1 MIKGIVGTALIWGV
15 LAGFFPLR
23 AQQNQHTLDDIWRR
37 VEQYYPG
44 IQHKNLTIDAARDQ
58 TNYVK
63 TNRLPQVKAQLQ
75 NTMSTYNG
83 TSGAFFSLPG
93 LFNVAGSAAAI
104 EGSAVVPNSF
114 GSATL
119 DWEVF
124 TFGKNS
130 KEEAAA
136 GMLYQKASHEK
147 QAYLIQLK
155 KELSDRYISLL
166 SVSAR
171 LDWKR
176 RNVQRLQSISSITA
190 GLSAS
195 GIRPAADSLLAT
207 STYTQALGDLIQ
219 LEGLEEARRLLV
231 LELYGESSIAIKES
245 MQKFMLPRPKMSSAI
260 TTPLENHPSLLVL
273 DNQSSYYSLQAEV
286 EKRDALPSLHLLGG
300 YSFRGSGITP
310 QGAAEGSWSN
320 SFRNTHSNFI
330 AGLGITWNITNIHAS
345 SFKREKYKKEA
356 ASTQFLKTQYELAM
370 STALSASEIKLA
382 KHYAQFQ
389 KSKIAVKQAEEAFGM
404 YMARYKSGL
413 ITLTE
418 LLQIQAL
425 LEQAETNH
433 IDVSRDYWLLVAQE
447 AELTSDF
454 DFLFSNL

>member
-1 MIKGIVGTALIWGV
+1 MIKGIVGTILIWGV
-15 LAGFFPLR
+15 LAGLFPLM
-23 AQQNQHTLDDIWRR
+23 AQQNQHTLGDIWRK

-44 IQHKNLTIDAARDQ
+44 IQHKNLTIEAARDQ
-58 TNYVK
+58 TDYVK

-75 NTMSTYNG
+75 NTMSSYNG

-93 LFNVAGSAAAI
+93 LFNVAGSATAI

-124 TFGKNS
+124 TFGKNR

-147 QAYLIQLK
+147 EAYLIQLK
-155 KELSDRYISLL
+155 KELSDRYIALL
-166 SVSAR
+166 SVNAR

-176 RNVQRLQSISSITA
+176 RNVHRLQSISSITA

-195 GIRPAADSLLAT
+195 GLRPAADSLLAT
-207 STYTQALGDLIQ
+207 STYTQALGDLVQ

-231 LELYGESSIAIKES
+231 LELYGQSSIVFEES
-245 MQKFMLPRPKMSSAI
+245 MQKFMFPQPKMPLAT
-260 TTPLENHPSLLVL
+260 TTPLENHPALLVL

-286 EKRDALPSLHLLGG
+286 EKRNALPSLHLLGG

-310 QGAAEGSWSN
+310 QGTAESSWSN

-382 KHYAQFQ
+382 KHYSQFQ

-413 ITLTE
+413 ITLSE